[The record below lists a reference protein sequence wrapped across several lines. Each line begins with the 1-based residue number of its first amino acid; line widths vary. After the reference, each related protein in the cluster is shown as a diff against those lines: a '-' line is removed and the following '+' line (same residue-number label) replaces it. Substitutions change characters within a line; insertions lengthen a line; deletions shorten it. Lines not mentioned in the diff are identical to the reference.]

1 MPTLRLEKSLF
12 VVLARLPTVFFTWAA
27 GISLSVAVLSFLRRV
42 FLSGRWNDLS
52 IPIPLVQKKT
62 SRILLLLKKPNKA
75 FSFAFARISE
85 DCFLYPS
92 NLPFPCHPLTV
103 FSTFAV
109 LTRAQ
114 PQQLQQ
120 LSSASP
126 FSKKTFLTL
135 LRDCTWSL
143 LLFGESFKLFSKCN
157 IACKGHFTEGKLLT
171 ELNQTF

>member
-27 GISLSVAVLSFLRRV
+27 GISLSVAVLSFRKMKWLV
-42 FLSGRWNDLS
+42 H

-92 NLPFPCHPLTV
+92 NLPFPCPPLTV

>member
-27 GISLSVAVLSFLRRV
+27 GISLSVAVLSFRKMKWLV
-42 FLSGRWNDLS
+42 H

-92 NLPFPCHPLTV
+92 NLPFPCPPLTV

-114 PQQLQQ
+114 PQQPQQ
-120 LSSASP
+120 LSSASS

>member
-1 MPTLRLEKSLF
+1 MPEHAYPTSRK
-12 VVLARLPTVFFTWAA
+12 VLVCRSCKAA
-27 GISLSVAVLSFLRRV
+27 NCFLYLSSGDLSVGCSAFFFEAGLSFRKMKWLV
-42 FLSGRWNDLS
+42 H

-120 LSSASP
+120 LSSAQRP
-126 FSKKTFLTL
+126 LFLK
-135 LRDCTWSL
+135 RHFW
-143 LLFGESFKLFSKCN
+143 LFWGT
-157 IACKGHFTEGKLLT
+157 APGHFFSLEKVSNFFQNAT
-171 ELNQTF
+171 